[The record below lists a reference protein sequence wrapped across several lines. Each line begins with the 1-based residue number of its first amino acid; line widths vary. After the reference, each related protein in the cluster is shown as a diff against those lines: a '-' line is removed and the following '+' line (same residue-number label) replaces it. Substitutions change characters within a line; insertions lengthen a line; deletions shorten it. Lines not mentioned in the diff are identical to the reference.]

1 MPPISTERYGAGIL
15 SDTDIL
21 AGLIDGADLTKT
33 VPTCPEWTLRQL
45 ATHTGRAQRWA
56 AEIIVTRSAQA
67 IPFREVPDGRLPD
80 DPAQHADW
88 LRSGAERLVAA
99 VRGAGSDLVW
109 AFTGPGPASVWA
121 RRMAHETAV
130 HRADAELQAGQRPA
144 LAPDLAADGI
154 DEWLGFLSGPAPGED
169 DPRLNALADGAVLH
183 IHATDDGLGGEGEWM
198 VRREGSQVLVEHGH
212 GKGDVAVRGPAG
224 PLLLMLVR
232 RIPPGDRELQ
242 VLGNEALLTSW
253 LAATPF

>member
-1 MPPISTERYGAGIL
+1 MPPISTERYCAGIL
-15 SDTDIL
+15 SDTGIL
-21 AGLIDGADLTKT
+21 AGLVDGADLTKT

-88 LRSGAERLVAA
+88 LRAGAERLVTA
-99 VRGAGSDLVW
+99 VQGAGGDLIW
-109 AFTGPGPASVWA
+109 TFAGPGPASVWA

-130 HRADAELQAGQRPA
+130 HRADAELQAGRRPA

-154 DEWLGFLSGPAPGED
+154 DEWLFLSGPAPGED
-169 DPRLNALADGAVLH
+169 DTRRSALPDGAVMH
-183 IHATDDGLGGEGEWM
+183 IHATEDGLAGEGEWM
-198 VRREGSQVLVEHGH
+198 VRRAGSRVLVEHGH

-224 PLLLMLVR
+224 SLLLMLVR
-232 RIPPGDRELQ
+232 RIPPDDRELQ